1 MANTLSNTDSNTEK
15 NTGVMTNTE
24 VSKSQLSEVR
34 ERIFKLR
41 QSIEHH
47 RYNYHVLDIEEISA
61 EALDSLK
68 RELSNLEQQYPQF
81 VDVNSPSQRIAGEP
95 LKEFEK
101 VPHKVA
107 QWSYNDAFTPD
118 DMRDFDER
126 VKRFV
131 KDAFGEV
138 GTTRV
143 PNPTYVCELKI
154 DGLKVVLEYVDGK
167 LICAATRGDGKIGEN
182 VTQNVRTI
190 ESIPLELRRP
200 ESVIVEGEVWMSKKH
215 FEKINKEQE
224 KKGLPLFANPRNVA
238 AGSIRQLDPKIT
250 ASRKLDVFIYDLAQV
265 NPMIQTD
272 TQVGMATQSK
282 AQKSN
287 TAGYPKPALQSD
299 ELAYLKDLGFKVNAH
314 ARVCKNID
322 EVLRFWNEW
331 KNKSKNQDYWIDGVV
346 VKVNE
351 IRYQEALGYTGKAPR
366 FGIAFKFPAEQVT
379 TIVEDIQL
387 QVGRTGVITPVAHLR
402 PVEVAGSTV
411 SRATLHNQDEIERLD
426 IRIGDTVVLQKA
438 GDVIPDI
445 VSVLTEL
452 RPKSAKPYIFPTHVP
467 ECGGDGSIERIPGQV
482 AYRCVFRGGAA
493 EHRRKLYH
501 FVSKKCFNIDGLGPK
516 QIDAFLEHNLIS
528 SCDDI
533 FTLKKGDM
541 LPLPRFAEKSVEN
554 ILQAIEKARTV
565 SFSRFIF
572 ALSID
577 HVGEETAEDIA
588 KHFRSF
594 REFYSKITQR
604 DSGGDI
610 VGHFGDSSFEKHTT
624 AQLELSNIY
633 GIGDT
638 VAESVV
644 NWFSNADNQALVERL
659 LQQVTVL
666 DEQAEDFGSII
677 GSKNSKIFGKT
688 FVLTGTLSTMSRDEA
703 KAKIKS
709 LGGDVTGSVSKNT
722 DFVLVGE
729 EAGSKLDKAHELGV
743 RVLSEE
749 EFLNM
754 L

>member
-1 MANTLSNTDSNTEK
+1 MKQDI
-15 NTGVMTNTE
+15 
-24 VSKSQLSEVR
+24 Q
-34 ERIFKLR
+34 ERILKLR

-47 RYNYHVLDIEEISA
+47 RYNYHVLDKEEISA

-68 RELSNLEQQYPQF
+68 RELSELENAHPEF
-81 VDVNSPSQRIAGEP
+81 VDSNSPSQRIAGEP

-107 QWSYNDAFTPD
+107 QWSYNDAFTES
-118 DMRDFDER
+118 DMRAFDER

-138 GTTRV
+138 GTARV

-167 LICAATRGDGKIGEN
+167 LICAATRGDGKVGEN
-182 VTQNVRTI
+182 VTHNVRTI
-190 ESIPLELRRP
+190 ESIPLELRRSQ
-200 ESVIVEGEVWMSKKH
+200 SVIVEGEVWMSKKN
-215 FEKINKEQE
+215 FDKLNAEQE
-224 KKGLPLFANPRNVA
+224 KLGLPLFANPRNVA

-250 ASRKLDVFIYDLAQV
+250 ASRKLDVFIYDLAQS
-265 NPMIQTD
+265 T
-272 TQVGMATQSK
+272 
-282 AQKSN
+282 SN
-287 TAGYPKPALQSD
+287 TPTLQSE
-299 ELAYLKDLGFKVNAH
+299 ELAYLKELGFKVNNH
-314 ARVCKNID
+314 ARVCKTID
-322 EVLRFWNEW
+322 EVIKFWDEW
-331 KNKSKNQDYWIDGVV
+331 KNKSKKQDYWIDGVV

-351 IRYQEALGYTGKAPR
+351 IKYQEALGYTGKAPR

-379 TIVEDIQL
+379 TVVEDIQL
-387 QVGRTGVITPVAHLR
+387 QVGRTGVLTPVAHLR
-402 PVEVAGSTV
+402 PVEVAGSVV

-426 IRIGDTVVLQKA
+426 IRVGDTVVLQKA

-452 RPKSAKPYIFPTHVP
+452 RPKSAKAYTFPTYVP

-516 QIDAFLEHNLIS
+516 QIDAFLENNLIS
-528 SCDDI
+528 SSDDI

-541 LPLPRFAEKSVEN
+541 LPLPRFAEKSVDN
-554 ILQAIEKARTV
+554 ILQAIENARKVT
-565 SFSRFIF
+565 FARFIF

-588 KHFRSF
+588 KHFRNF
-594 REFYSKITQR
+594 KDFYEKITQK
-604 DSGGDI
+604 DS
-610 VGHFGDSSFEKHTT
+610 FA
-624 AQLELSNIY
+624 AQSELSNIY
-633 GIGDT
+633 GIGDK
-638 VAESVV
+638 VAESIVT
-644 NWFSNADNQALVERL
+644 WFRKEDNQALVKRL
-659 LQQVTVL
+659 LAQVDVL
-666 DEQAEDFGSII
+666 DEKSPVGTTAAS
-677 GSKNSKIFGKT
+677 SSVVNSEIFGKT

-703 KAKIKS
+703 KAKIKA

-722 DFVLVGE
+722 DYVLAGE
-729 EAGSKLDKAHELGV
+729 EAGSKLDKAQDLGV

-754 L
+754 TA